1 MNLTARI
8 SEILLFVKFQSSKCT
23 CAYICYTRTNVC
35 CTSTYIYIVQEGFY
49 VVQVRIYAV
58 QVSTYMYV
66 VLVFA
71 NTQ

>member
-1 MNLTARI
+1 MYVYMLHKN
-8 SEILLFVKFQSSKCT
+8 KCT
-23 CAYICYTRTNVC
+23 LFKYL
-35 CTSTYIYIVQEGFY
+35 YIYIVQEGFY